1 MEEILWLLA
10 DRPDHA
16 HLRVGDLVVAGVGR
30 GQLLPDLLEFGVLC
44 LQHEFLFREGGR
56 ELQEHHDGVDGVGA
70 PLVVDVEVV
79 FVLRQL
85 RSSFRLAINKCHEMT
100 RVVDEVV

>member
-30 GQLLPDLLEFGVLC
+30 GQLLPEGDRCLSVLLKAD
-44 LQHEFLFREGGR
+44 GGR
-56 ELQEHHDGVDGVGA
+56 EVVGA
-70 PLVVDVEVV
+70 APHDVVAAGSGSEGLSRDRHVHYK
-79 FVLRQL
+79 LL
-85 RSSFRLAINKCHEMT
+85 NLCLKW
-100 RVVDEVV
+100 